1 MINRNKLYKNNGKQ
15 QVNEASFNSMSQEKQ
30 PASPPSDHHRQL
42 QAICAKQASMQ
53 QQATMLKSVIDDST
67 TEKNEKELAWMNSM
81 YLHIITILP
90 QIEHTKKMLQEKLM
104 K

>member
-1 MINRNKLYKNNGKQ
+1 
-15 QVNEASFNSMSQEKQ
+15 
-30 PASPPSDHHRQL
+30 
-42 QAICAKQASMQ
+42 MQ